1 MTLSVGEFVAATQA
15 VGGWKRPLL
24 ISHEKPDGDA
34 LGSLAAM
41 RAFLTRAGADATAML
56 FDELPGRYAFM
67 ERLGALAVWGRDVG
81 AADLER
87 YDSLVILD
95 TCSFSQLSPLAEWI
109 RSATIPK
116 LAVDHHVSRDVPVDV
131 LLVDESA
138 AATCLVLYEWARAAG
153 WEIDEG
159 TAEALFIGLAT
170 DTGWFH
176 HSNTDARALAA
187 AAELARRGADA
198 HRLYDEIYLR
208 DSAGRVRLLGAAL
221 ESLEMLAGERVAVM
235 TLPAGVF
242 SPVGATAADTE
253 DIINEPL
260 RIASVGVS
268 VLLVE
273 QEGVI
278 RVSLRSKPPRGAGE
292 ADVDVA
298 AIAQALGGGGHRRA
312 AGVRVGGSLAEA
324 RRRVVEAV
332 VRGMG

>member
-1 MTLSVGEFVAATQA
+1 MMVTASEFVAAAQA
-15 VGGWKRPLL
+15 LGGWKRPLL

-41 RAFLTRAGADATAML
+41 GLFFQGSGVKATALL
-56 FDELPGRYAFM
+56 FDAMPGRYAFV
-67 ERLGALAVWGRDVG
+67 ERLIAPAVWGRDVQ
-81 AADLER
+81 AADLAR

-95 TCSFSQLSPLAEWI
+95 TCAFSQLAPLAEWI
-109 RSATIPK
+109 RGVTIPK

-138 AATCLVLYEWARAAG
+138 AATCLMLHDWAKAVG
-153 WEIDEG
+153 WEIDEK

-176 HSNTDARALAA
+176 HSNTDARALGA
-187 AAELARRGADA
+187 AAELARRGANA
-198 HRLYDEIYLR
+198 HRLYDELHLR

-221 ESLEMLAGERVAVM
+221 RSLELLEGERVAVM
-235 TLPAGVF
+235 TLAAGVF
-242 SPVGATAADTE
+242 AQTGAMPADTE
-253 DIINEPL
+253 DMINEPL
-260 RIASVGVS
+260 RIGSVGVS

-273 QEGVI
+273 QEGVV

-312 AGVRVGGSLAEA
+312 AGARMNGALGEVRA
-324 RRRVVEAV
+324 RVIEAV